1 MPRQGQKFRAE
12 IDTTRPKLSPKMI
25 SQRPSSLLR
34 FVRRLTEMG
43 EGLAPGEL
51 DLIRSYRTVSFDPA
65 TEELKWEFSNIL
77 LSPAVLDILELLVD
91 LGLLG
96 VLIPE
101 LLRGKG
107 MKQSFIHPDD
117 VLTHNLLT
125 CSLVK
130 PLLHLRL
137 AGLLHDVGKPDYY
150 VDDPLVGR
158 RFPNHSSHS
167 AALVPIILGRFSY
180 SAELIQRVR
189 LLVENHMFIW
199 IPRHGPEPVRELMER
214 VGKEN
219 IGDLIELIT
228 SDREAI
234 WGDEIRECNKA
245 LWHALAIVITDTG
258 G

>member
-1 MPRQGQKFRAE
+1 MPKRGQEFRAE
-12 IDTTRPKLSPKMI
+12 IIKARPRLSPETI
-25 SQRPSSLLR
+25 SQSPSSLLH
-34 FVRRLTEMG
+34 FVRWVTERG
-43 EGLAPGEL
+43 EGLTQREQT
-51 DLIRSYRTVSFDPA
+51 LIRNHRIMLYDCA
-65 TEELKWEFSNIL
+65 AEELRWELNNIL
-77 LSPAVLDILELLVD
+77 LSPAVLDALELMVD
-91 LGLLG
+91 SGLLE

-150 VDDPLVGR
+150 VDDPQVGR
-158 RFPNHSSHS
+158 RFPNHSYRS
-167 AALVPIILGRFSY
+167 AILVPTILGRFSY
-180 SAELIQRVR
+180 PAELVKQVR

-199 IPRHGPEPVRELMER
+199 VPQHGPEPVRELMER

-219 IGDLIELIT
+219 IADLVELIT

-234 WGDEIRECNKA
+234 WGEKIKECNRA
-245 LWHALAIVITDTG
+245 LWHALSEVITSTEM
-258 G
+258 